1 MPTIVHRVGVKASIA
16 RVHGCFST
24 LPGLR
29 EFWSEGATGDP
40 GAGGQ
45 LKFYFAGERP
55 SAVMTV
61 TEVSPTLITWHCDEG
76 PREWVNTTVRFELRE
91 QINEC
96 SLYFQH
102 DGWSQVTEFMGHCS
116 TKWAYFLLGLK
127 WHLEGAASVAYPN
140 DVAISAWEEPLD

>member
-1 MPTIVHRVGVKASIA
+1 MATIVHRVGVKASIA

-29 EFWSEGATGDP
+29 EFWSESATGDP
-40 GAGGQ
+40 GVGGR
-45 LKFYFAGERP
+45 LSFYFAGDEP
-55 SAVMTV
+55 STIMTV
-61 TEVSPTLITWHCDEG
+61 TEVAPTLVVWRCVDG
-76 PREWVNTTVRFELRE
+76 PSEWINTTVRIELRE
-91 QINEC
+91 QSNEC

-127 WHLEGAASVAYPN
+127 SHLEGGASVAHPH
-140 DVAISAWEEPLD
+140 DCAISAWEEPLA